1 MCFCVNIF
9 AQVDSLSL
17 NNAGNRTDSINI
29 QLFKR
34 NLTNSDSLPPSISQ
48 RGIAKIAAKQD
59 LDDAVEYGSKDST
72 ELDNKN
78 QILRLWG
85 DAYVFYQKYKI
96 KAHYIQIDLKNN
108 IATAEVGK
116 DAKGRPIGK
125 PDILIDGEQVVANK
139 LSFNFK
145 TKKASSTMVG

>member
-59 LDDAVEYGSKDST
+59 LDDVVEYGSKDST

-96 KAHYIQIDLKNN
+96 NAHYIQIDLKNN
-108 IATAEVGK
+108 IATAEVG
-116 DAKGRPIGK
+116 
-125 PDILIDGEQVVANK
+125 
-139 LSFNFK
+139 
-145 TKKASSTMVG
+145 